1 MNQPAIDPTTTTAG
15 ARLRNKVVIL
25 TGAAGNI
32 GTHISRHLLREGAKV
47 VMTGRNEA
55 KLSAFIEEL
64 AAEGFEREHMEMAIG
79 DSAQPEICRRIVAQT
94 VERYGRIDVLVNNAG
109 GAGPRRTLRDIPF
122 SEAERKARGD
132 DETMY
137 DAAMNLLAGPWN
149 MVRAAVPHMSRGGSI
164 VNVSTIF
171 SRTHYYGRIPYVVPK
186 SGLNALSIGLAKELG
201 DEYGI
206 RVNTLF
212 PGPIESERIDTVF
225 SNMDALQSAP
235 SGTTSQ
241 EFRGLMIARR
251 ETPEGEFDYRYPTPD
266 GRGLDHHL
274 PGLGR
279 VGGPLRP
286 PHRGH
291 ERHAGTGA
299 EPLEARVL
307 AGQASRGPD
316 RSGGAHPRR
325 QRLRGCP
332 GLRRAAHDERRAS

>member
-1 MNQPAIDPTTTTAG
+1 MNQPAINPVATTSG
-15 ARLRNKVVIL
+15 ARLKNKIVIL

-32 GTHISRHLLREGAKV
+32 GTYVSRSLLREGAKV
-47 VMTGRNEA
+47 VMTGRNEE
-55 KLSAFIEEL
+55 KLRLFVDEL
-64 AAEGFEREHMEMAIG
+64 TAEGFEPEHMLVAIG
-79 DSAQPEICRRIVAQT
+79 DSAKADVCRDIVAAA

-122 SEAERKARGD
+122 SDSERKARGD
-132 DETMY
+132 EETMY

-225 SNMDALQSAP
+225 SNMDALQSAEP
-235 SGTTSQ
+235 GTTS
-241 EFRGLMIARR
+241 
-251 ETPEGEFDYRYPTPD
+251 
-266 GRGLDHHL
+266 
-274 PGLGR
+274 
-279 VGGPLRP
+279 
-286 PHRGH
+286 
-291 ERHAGTGA
+291 
-299 EPLEARVL
+299 
-307 AGQASRGPD
+307 
-316 RSGGAHPRR
+316 
-325 QRLRGCP
+325 
-332 GLRRAAHDERRAS
+332 